1 MQNIFSG
8 TCTVFADSL
17 HKAINKRLTVPTKTR
32 WNSFYD
38 SLVVLNKVLEEK
50 KDQLQM
56 CMNQQKNLTMFV
68 QKDID
73 FMSEY
78 ATVNKLKVGRYRVI
92 VTAFYSFQLML
103 LL

>member
-1 MQNIFSG
+1 M
-8 TCTVFADSL
+8 FADSL
-17 HKAINKRLTVPTKTR
+17 YEAINRRLTVPTKTR
-32 WNSFYD
+32 WSSFYD

-56 CMNQQKNLTMFV
+56 CMNQQRNLTMFV

-78 ATVNKLKVGRYRVI
+78 AKVNKLNVI
-92 VTAFYSFQLML
+92 AILY
-103 LL
+103 